1 MSKEYKVLTEALNSI
16 KKKIPYEPEIAI
28 TLGSGLG
35 DFVNELKQDAVIDY
49 KDIKNFPKTTNTN
62 HKGKYIF
69 AKING
74 VKVVVM
80 QGRIHFY
87 EGYTTA
93 EAVRP
98 TRLAKMMGAK
108 TLIVTNAA
116 GGTNKNFK
124 PGDLMIIKDHIS
136 FFISNPLL
144 GENVEELGLRFPDM
158 TNVYDPKIIKAIK
171 SVATKNKITM
181 REGVY
186 AQLTGPS
193 YETATEVKLLSKLGI
208 DAVGMSTVIEV
219 IAARH
224 AGMKVAGI
232 SVITNLGT
240 GLSKTILD
248 DEEVK
253 IVAGKVSSKMKK
265 IILGVVG
272 KI

>member
-1 MSKEYKVLTEALNSI
+1 MSKEYKILKKAFDSI

-35 DFVNELKQDAVIDY
+35 DFVNELKIDAVIDY
-49 KDIKNFPKTTNTN
+49 KGIKNFPKATNSN
-62 HKGKYIF
+62 HKGKYVF
-69 AKING
+69 AKIND

-87 EGYTTA
+87 EGYTTI

-124 PGDLMIIKDHIS
+124 PGDIMIIKDHIS
-136 FFISNPLL
+136 FYISNPLL
-144 GENVEELGLRFPDM
+144 GENVDELGVRFPDM
-158 TNVYDPKIIKAIK
+158 TNVYDPKIIKTIE
-171 SVATKNKITM
+171 SVAAKNKISL

-186 AQLTGPS
+186 AQLSGPS
-193 YETATEVKLLSKLGI
+193 YETASEVKLLGKLGI
-208 DAVGMSTVIEV
+208 DAVGMSTVVEV

-224 AGMKVAGI
+224 AGMKVAGL

-240 GLSKTILD
+240 GLSKKTLD

-253 IVAGKVSSKMKK
+253 EVAGKVSNKMKK